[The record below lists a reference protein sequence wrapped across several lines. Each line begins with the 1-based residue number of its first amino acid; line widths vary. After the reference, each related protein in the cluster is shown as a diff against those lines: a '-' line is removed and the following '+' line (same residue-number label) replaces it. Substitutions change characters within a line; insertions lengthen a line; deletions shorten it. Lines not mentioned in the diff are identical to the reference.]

1 MRTIKF
7 CGIDTKTG
15 KYAYGDF
22 VHYVP
27 LSTFPGIVDE
37 DGFVHE
43 IFPDSVAQL
52 IGYDADGREVYE
64 GDALYLD
71 LPEDNF
77 HKEYK
82 ATMRREALAN
92 DGCFHAIGK
101 VYLKCERDGL
111 NEQTRRRRLA

>member
-1 MRTIKF
+1 MIPIKF
-7 CGIDTKTG
+7 RGKSTETG
-15 KYAYGDF
+15 KYVYGDF

-43 IFPDSVAQL
+43 VYPNSVAQL
-52 IGYDADGREVYE
+52 VGYDADGREVYE
-64 GDALYLD
+64 GDELYLD

-82 ATMRREALAN
+82 ATMRGEALAS
-92 DGCFHAIGK
+92 DGCFHSIEK
-101 VYLKCERDGL
+101 VYLKGRV
-111 NEQTRRRRLA
+111 